1 MTAAL
6 LDTSVLIDPPLPADR
21 PAESAISVLS
31 LGELELGVLLART
44 ADERSRRLTRLTLI
58 RDAFDPLPVDEPVV
72 REYARIVA
80 ASREAGRSPR
90 VIDTLIGAT
99 AKANGLALYTRDD
112 DQAELAGVET
122 VFLPAG

>member
-6 LDTSVLIDPPLPADR
+6 LDTSALIDPPLPSER

-44 ADERSRRLTRLTLI
+44 AYERSRRLARLTVV
-58 RDAFDPLPVDEPVV
+58 RDAFDPLPVDEPAV
-72 REYARIVA
+72 REHARLVA
-80 ASREAGRSPR
+80 ASKEAGRNPR

-99 AKANGLALYTRDD
+99 AKANGLVLYTRDD
-112 DQAELAGVET
+112 DQAGLPGVET
-122 VFLPAG
+122 VLLATA